1 MYLNQIKIGLIAL
14 CLMMLNACSTQQE
27 IIKSLILCPQTTECS
42 AYSPQIRTNGE
53 LAEAYLQT
61 QHHLDLCIIENSSLK
76 KCMDEF
82 NKKEQ
87 P

>member
-1 MYLNQIKIGLIAL
+1 M
-14 CLMMLNACSTQQE
+14 
-27 IIKSLILCPQTTECS
+27 LCPQTTECS

-53 LAEAYLQT
+53 LTEAYLQT

-76 KCMDEF
+76 KCMEEF